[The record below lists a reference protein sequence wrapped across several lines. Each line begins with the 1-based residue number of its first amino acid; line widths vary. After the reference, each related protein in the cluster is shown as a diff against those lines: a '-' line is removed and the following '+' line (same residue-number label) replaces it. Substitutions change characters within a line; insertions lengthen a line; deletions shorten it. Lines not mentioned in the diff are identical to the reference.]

1 MKREE
6 PSKKKSLKKKMKKD
20 EKKIKKSK
28 NVYKKKD
35 KKIQSLN
42 SVSDSNSSISTFE
55 KLVKRIRDKNNIK
68 SYPEIDDIP
77 K

>member
-28 NVYKKKD
+28 NVYKKED